1 MKNQKLQKLYYRLKR
16 DILTTNNL
24 IAIGAMCI
32 AVSWAWGSVSVMDR
46 NYKLQRELDDKTRQE
61 KLVQL
66 EKDTLQYQQN
76 YFKSDEYKELAVRQT
91 LGLGAPG
98 ESVLI
103 LPPNSA
109 AAQTEDSQ
117 QAKITAKPAVQQSNF
132 QLWMNF
138 LFGGKAGGV

>member
-24 IAIGAMCI
+24 IVIGAMCI

-76 YFKSDEYKELAVRQT
+76 YFRSDEYKELAARQT
-91 LGLGAPG
+91 LGLGTPG

-103 LPPNSA
+103 LPPNSV

-117 QAKITAKPAVQQSNF
+117 QAKTTAKPVVQQSNF

-138 LFGGKAGGV
+138 LFGGKAGGL

>member
-1 MKNQKLQKLYYRLKR
+1 MKNQNLQKLYYRLKR
-16 DILTTNNL
+16 DVLTTNNL
-24 IAIGAMCI
+24 IMMGAVVI

-46 NYKLQRELDDKTRQE
+46 NYKLQRELDDKSRQA

-76 YFKSDEYKELAVRQT
+76 YFKSDEYKELAARQT
-91 LGLGAPG
+91 LGLVAPG

-109 AAQTEDSQ
+109 AAQSEDNQ
-117 QAKITAKPAVQQSNF
+117 QAKTTPKPVVQQSNF

-138 LFGGKAGGV
+138 LFSGKAGGL